1 MFSFIIS
8 GLAYVVAV
16 DYRMQV
22 AVIVQ
27 ALFVGPGT
35 KLWWKQHQ
43 KLKLH
48 PKQQQ
53 VQIWQ
58 NRILHTTIQVRSK
71 TLRWRFLT
79 LYSTRATQI
88 ILRRGLTLNQGLVS
102 TWLIKFFFFRKL
114 SFFLNCSS
122 LEPRRDIHLIPDT
135 FTSQTQVPPDSQ

>member
-35 KLWWKQHQ
+35 KPWWKQHQ

-58 NRILHTTIQVRSK
+58 NRILHTTTQVRSTTNK
-71 TLRWRFLT
+71 NKKWVREFICIKYLCIS
-79 LYSTRATQI
+79 YNIHKIMA
-88 ILRRGLTLNQGLVS
+88 LNEMKSKVNMLQSWYKLLVDLFFHIY
-102 TWLIKFFFFRKL
+102 LIH
-114 SFFLNCSS
+114 N
-122 LEPRRDIHLIPDT
+122 
-135 FTSQTQVPPDSQ
+135 